1 MLSTSH
7 ALAYRIMTPK
17 ITPSIH
23 NQVTGVDD
31 NSNTK

>member
-23 NQVTGVDD
+23 NQVTGAE

>member
-23 NQVTGVDD
+23 NQVTGD